1 MAPLGMWIMAKIIVT
16 TDKGHNVLTVEDVD
30 IGDVDMGIQLNYVF
44 DDIEEAIVK
53 ARQLDK
59 EGM

>member
-1 MAPLGMWIMAKIIVT
+1 MAKIIVT